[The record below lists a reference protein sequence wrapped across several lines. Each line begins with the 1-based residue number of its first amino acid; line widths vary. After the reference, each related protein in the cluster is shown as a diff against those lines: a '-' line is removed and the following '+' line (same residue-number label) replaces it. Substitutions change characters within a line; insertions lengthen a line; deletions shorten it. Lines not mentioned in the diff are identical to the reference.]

1 MEPPPNAAA
10 QPPPDAVAQRVLS
23 AYDDRLGV
31 LRAEAG
37 ALERRSRTFSLLRGV
52 SFVAAAVA
60 GGYAVFGDV
69 PRWVAYAAG
78 AVTAVFLGLLVA
90 HARLVTRMTELDQR
104 IGLYVRGKRRVAGD
118 FADFPERGERFAA
131 PDHDYAGDLDVF
143 GQASLFQLLDVAQ
156 TGEGEATLAAWLT
169 EPSPAP
175 AVAARQEAVRE
186 LAGLGAFREDLAV
199 VGMQAGAR
207 GREAGPLIA
216 WAEAPPSLLGADA
229 RAGGLPASALLTAA
243 KVLVPLTLALL
254 AAPQVVPGEQLG
266 LLRHAWLLPFGAQ
279 LLVLL
284 LLRPAIEPILA
295 AASSREAPF
304 ARYRPLLARIEQ
316 QAFSSALLN
325 ELKAELAGPSG
336 ALASREMTA
345 LETRVG
351 YSDLRHSGLIHLLAD
366 LFLLW
371 DVWCALALERWKLRA
386 GRHVKA
392 WMRTL
397 GHVEALASLA
407 TFAHEN
413 PDYAYPEVSVGEPR
427 FAATGLGH
435 PLLPRG
441 RRVTNDVSLEGAG
454 AALLVTGSNMSG
466 KSTLL
471 RAIGVNAALALAGAP
486 VCASSLSLS
495 PVRVRT
501 SMRIKDS
508 LEQGVSHFYAEL
520 TRLKRVVDGVGRGE
534 PVLFLL
540 DEILHGTNARERQIG
555 ARAVVRHLVER
566 GAIGAV
572 SSHDMGLSVLEQET
586 SGRVRNMHFEELV
599 VDDRMTFD
607 YTLKPGVVTSANA
620 LRLMKIVGIDL
631 DFSEGERGPAAAAAS
646 PPPPASERAAAPE

>member
-1 MEPPPNAAA
+1 MEPPPTS
-10 QPPPDAVAQRVLS
+10 VAQRVLS
-23 AYDDRLGV
+23 AYDDRLSV

-52 SFVAAAVA
+52 SFVAAAVS
-60 GGYAVFGDV
+60 GGYALFGGV
-69 PRWVAYAAG
+69 PPWVPYLAG
-78 AVTAVFLGLLVA
+78 AVIAVFLGLLVA
-90 HARLVTRMTELDQR
+90 HARLVTRMTEVEQR
-104 IGLYVRGKRRVAGD
+104 IGLHVRGKRRVAGD
-118 FADFPERGERFAA
+118 FADFPERGDRFAA
-131 PDHDYAGDLDVF
+131 PDHDHAGDLDVF

-169 EPSPAP
+169 EPAPAP
-175 AVAARQEAVRE
+175 EVAARQEAVRE

-207 GREAGPLIA
+207 GREAAPLIA
-216 WAEAPPSLLGADA
+216 WAEAPSALIGDGA
-229 RAGGLPASALLTAA
+229 RAGGLPVGALVTAA

-254 AAPQVVPGEQLG
+254 AAPRLIPAAELG
-266 LLRHAWLLPFGAQ
+266 LLRHAWLLPLGAQ
-279 LLVLL
+279 FVVLAM
-284 LLRPAIEPILA
+284 LRPAIAPIIA

-325 ELKAELAGPSG
+325 ELKATLAGPSG
-336 ALASREMTA
+336 VLASREMTA

-351 YSDLRHSGLIHLLAD
+351 YADLRHSGLIHLIAD
-366 LFLLW
+366 IFLLW

-413 PDYAYPEVSVGEPR
+413 PDYAYPEVRDGEPR
-427 FAATGLGH
+427 FTATRLGH
-435 PLLPRG
+435 PLLPRD

-486 VCASSLSLS
+486 VCASSLALS

-508 LEQGVSHFYAEL
+508 LEHGVSHFYAEL
-520 TRLKRVVDGVGRGE
+520 TRLKRVVDGVNAGE
-534 PVLFLL
+534 RVLFLL

-555 ARAVVRHLVER
+555 ARAVVRHLVEQ

-572 SSHDMGLSVLEQET
+572 SSHDMGLAVLEQET

-631 DFSEGERGPAAAAAS
+631 DFSEGGIEAAPAAGAPAAGM
-646 PPPPASERAAAPE
+646 PAATATATERE

>member
-1 MEPPPNAAA
+1 MEPPAPS
-10 QPPPDAVAQRVLS
+10 VAQRVLS
-23 AYDDRLGV
+23 AYDDRLSV
-31 LRAEAG
+31 LRAEAS

-60 GGYAVFGDV
+60 GGYALFGDV
-69 PRWVAYAAG
+69 PRWVSYAAA
-78 AVTAVFLGLLVA
+78 AVTAAFVGLLVA
-90 HARLVTRMTELDQR
+90 HARLVTRMTEVEQR
-104 IGLYVRGKRRVAGD
+104 IGLHERGKRRIVGD
-118 FADFPERGERFAA
+118 FADFPERGERFAEA
-131 PDHDYAGDLDVF
+131 DHDYAGDLDVF

-169 EPSPAP
+169 EPATASE
-175 AVAARQEAVRE
+175 VAARQEAVRE

-199 VGMQAGAR
+199 QGMQAGAR
-207 GREAGPLIA
+207 GREAAPLIA
-216 WAEAPPSLLGADA
+216 WAEAPPALLGAEA
-229 RAGGLPASALLTAA
+229 RTGGVPVGALVTAA

-254 AAPQVVPGEQLG
+254 AAPRLLPDAVPG
-266 LLRHAWLLPFGAQ
+266 LLRHAWLLPLGAQ
-279 LLVLL
+279 LVVLA
-284 LLRPAIEPILA
+284 LLRPAVAPIIA

-316 QAFSSALLN
+316 QAFSSALLD
-325 ELKAELAGPSG
+325 ELKAALAGPSG
-336 ALASREMTA
+336 APASREMTA

-351 YSDLRHSGLIHLLAD
+351 YADLRHSGLIHLIAD
-366 LFLLW
+366 IFLLW

-386 GRHVKA
+386 GRHVRA

-397 GHVEALASLA
+397 GQVEALASLA

-413 PDYAYPEVSVGEPR
+413 PDYAYPEVRDGEPR
-427 FAATGLGH
+427 FTATRLGH
-435 PLLPRG
+435 PLLPRD
-441 RRVTNDVSLEGAG
+441 RRVTNDVALEGAG

-508 LEQGVSHFYAEL
+508 LEHGVSHFYAEL
-520 TRLKRVVDGVGRGE
+520 TRLKRVVDGVNAGE
-534 PVLFLL
+534 RVLFLL

-572 SSHDMGLSVLEQET
+572 SSHDMGLAVLEQET
-586 SGRVRNMHFEELV
+586 AGRVRNVHFEELV
-599 VDDRMTFD
+599 VEDRMTFD

-631 DFSEGERGPAAAAAS
+631 DFSDGGREAALAGAAPAATSAR
-646 PPPPASERAAAPE
+646 E

>member
-1 MEPPPNAAA
+1 MEHPPSS
-10 QPPPDAVAQRVLS
+10 VAQRVLS
-23 AYDDRLGV
+23 AYDDRLTV
-31 LRAEAG
+31 LRAEAS

-52 SFVAAAVA
+52 TFVAAAV
-60 GGYAVFGDV
+60 GGGFALFGEA
-69 PRWVAYAAG
+69 PRTVAYAAG
-78 AVTAVFLGLLVA
+78 AVAAVFLGLLVA
-90 HARLVTRMTELDQR
+90 HARLVTRMTELEQR

-118 FADFPERGERFAA
+118 IADFPERGERFAE

-156 TGEGEATLAAWLT
+156 TGEGEATLAGWLT
-169 EPSPAP
+169 AP
-175 AVAARQEAVRE
+175 ASAADVAARQEAVRE
-186 LAGLGAFREDLAV
+186 LAGLAAFREELAV

-216 WAEAPPSLLGADA
+216 WAEAPPALIGPEA
-229 RAGGLPASALLTAA
+229 RTAGGVRVSALVTAA
-243 KVLVPLTLALL
+243 KVLVPLTLAAL
-254 AAPQVVPGEQLG
+254 AAPRFIPAEALG
-266 LLRHAWLLPFGAQ
+266 LLRHVWLVPFGLQ
-279 LLVLL
+279 ILVLVA
-284 LLRPAIEPILA
+284 LRPALEPILTV
-295 AASSREAPF
+295 ASSREAPF
-304 ARYRPLLARIEQ
+304 ARYRPILACIEQ
-316 QAFSSALLN
+316 QAFSSARLEALRAA
-325 ELKAELAGPSG
+325 LVGPTG

-351 YSDLRHSGLIHLLAD
+351 YSDLRHSGLIHLVAD

-386 GRHVKA
+386 GRHVQA
-392 WMRTL
+392 WMRAL
-397 GHVEALASLA
+397 GEVEALASLA

-413 PDYAYPEVSVGEPR
+413 PDYAYPAVTDGEPR
-427 FAATGLGH
+427 FEATGLGH
-435 PLLPRG
+435 PLLPRD
-441 RRVTNDVSLEGAG
+441 RRVTNDVALRGAG

-486 VCASSLSLS
+486 VCASSLALS

-508 LEQGVSHFYAEL
+508 LEHGVSHFYAEL
-520 TRLKRVVDGVGRGE
+520 TRLKRVVDGANAGE
-534 PVLFLL
+534 RVLFLL

-599 VDDRMTFD
+599 VDDKMSFD
-607 YTLKPGVVTSANA
+607 YKLKAGVVTTANA
-620 LRLMKIVGIDL
+620 LRLMKIVGIDV
-631 DFSEGERGPAAAAAS
+631 DFSDGEPAQARGAAAAADG
-646 PPPPASERAAAPE
+646 AAAEDAPAALGRE

>member
-1 MEPPPNAAA
+1 MEPPAPS
-10 QPPPDAVAQRVLS
+10 VAQRVLS
-23 AYDDRLGV
+23 AYDDRLSV

-37 ALERRSRTFSLLRGV
+37 ALDRRSRTFSLLRGV

-60 GGYAVFGDV
+60 GGYALFGDV
-69 PRWVAYAAG
+69 PRWVSYVAV
-78 AVTAVFLGLLVA
+78 AVTAAFVGLLVA
-90 HARLVTRMTELDQR
+90 HARLVTRMTEVEQR
-104 IGLYVRGKRRVAGD
+104 IGLYERGKRRVIGD

-169 EPSPAP
+169 EPAPAP
-175 AVAARQEAVRE
+175 EVAARQEAVRE

-199 VGMQAGAR
+199 EGMQAGAR
-207 GREAGPLIA
+207 GREAAPLIA
-216 WAEAPPSLLGADA
+216 WAEAPPALLGAEA
-229 RAGGLPASALLTAA
+229 RAAGLPVGALVTAA

-254 AAPQVVPGEQLG
+254 AAPRLFPEAVPG
-266 LLRHAWLLPFGAQ
+266 LLRHAWLLPLLAQ
-279 LLVLL
+279 LVVLA
-284 LLRPAIEPILA
+284 LLRPAIAPIIA

-316 QAFSSALLN
+316 QAFSSALLS
-325 ELKAELAGPSG
+325 ELKAALAGPSG
-336 ALASREMTA
+336 APASREMTA

-351 YSDLRHSGLIHLLAD
+351 YADLRHSGLIHLLAD
-366 LFLLW
+366 IFLLW

-386 GRHVKA
+386 GRHVRA
-392 WMRTL
+392 WMRAL
-397 GHVEALASLA
+397 GQVEALASLA

-413 PDYAYPEVSVGEPR
+413 PDYAYPEVRDGEPR
-427 FAATGLGH
+427 FTATRLGH
-435 PLLPRG
+435 PLLPRD
-441 RRVTNDVSLEGAG
+441 RRVTNDVALEGAG

-486 VCASSLSLS
+486 VCATSLSLS

-508 LEQGVSHFYAEL
+508 LEHGVSHFYAEL
-520 TRLKRVVDGVGRGE
+520 TRLKRVVDGVNAGE
-534 PVLFLL
+534 RVLFLL

-572 SSHDMGLSVLEQET
+572 SSHDMGLAVLEQET
-586 SGRVRNMHFEELV
+586 SGRVRNVHFEELV
-599 VDDRMTFD
+599 VEDRMTFD
-607 YTLKPGVVTSANA
+607 YKLKPGVVTSANA

-631 DFSEGERGPAAAAAS
+631 DFSEGGREAALAGAA
-646 PPPPASERAAAPE
+646 PPAAAPEAAASARE